1 MRVDDGLA
9 IFLLTFELALVT
21 TLLLLCL
28 GTPLAWWLANTTS
41 RLKPTIMAL
50 VMLPLVVPPTVLG
63 FYLLILLGP
72 QGWVGQFMLAM
83 GLDTLTFSFTGLVVA
98 SLVYSLPFM
107 VQPLKTAFES
117 VIRSRLLDAAATLS
131 AGPLDR
137 FFSVVVPMCRGGFL
151 TAMVL
156 VFAHT
161 LGEFG
166 VALMIGGN
174 IPGETRVVSI
184 AIYDLVESQQYER
197 AHLMA
202 GSMLLISFLMMFVL
216 YRLIYSPGKPS

>member
-1 MRVDDGLA
+1 MNDSLDV
-9 IFLLTFELALVT
+9 FLLTFELALVT
-21 TLLLLCL
+21 TLLLLCF

-41 RLKPTIMAL
+41 RLKPAVMAM

-72 QGWVGQFMLAM
+72 QGWGGQLMLAL
-83 GLDTLTFSFTGLVVA
+83 GLDTLTFSFSGLVIA
-98 SLVYSLPFM
+98 SLIYSLPFM

-117 VIRSRLLDAAATLS
+117 VIRSRLLDVAATLS

-137 FFSVVVPMCRGGFL
+137 FFSVVVPMCYGGFL

-166 VALMIGGN
+166 VVLMIGGN

-184 AIYDLVESQQYER
+184 AIYDLVESQQYAQ
-197 AHLMA
+197 AHIMA
-202 GSMLLISFLMMFVL
+202 ASMLLISFLMMFAL
-216 YRLIYSPGKPS
+216 YRLIYQPGKRR